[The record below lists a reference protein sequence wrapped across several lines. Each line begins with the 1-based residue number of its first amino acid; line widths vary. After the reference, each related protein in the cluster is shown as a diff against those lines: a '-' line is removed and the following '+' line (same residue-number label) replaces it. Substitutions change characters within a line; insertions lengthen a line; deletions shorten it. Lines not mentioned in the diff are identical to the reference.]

1 MHLSTLDWTILAAF
15 FTLLLVAAI
24 ATNRYARSVSGFLAA
39 NRCAGRYLI
48 AVSYGMA
55 QLGVISLVWFWQQ
68 YYDVGFTSIWWGFME
83 NPAMILI
90 ALSGWVVYRF
100 RQTRALTMAQFFEIR
115 YSRKFRVFAGL
126 VAFFSG
132 IINYGIFPA
141 VAARFFIALCGLPT
155 EMAVGP
161 WVVPTFAILM
171 AVMLLTALFFV
182 FIGGQVAVIVTDFLQ
197 GTFGQFVFL
206 GVILFLLS
214 TYSWSEIG
222 ETLLAAPEGKSM
234 VNPFDLGQEE
244 QFNAFYW
251 VISVIVLFY
260 GMLGWQGTSGYNA
273 AAIDAHEAK
282 MANILNGWRFRVL
295 LLITLVL
302 PICIRVVMTSPEHAA
317 AAAEVQAII
326 AAQPANGADP
336 AVLSSELRT
345 PAAASVM
352 LPSGLLG
359 LFAAALLGAFLST
372 NDTYLH
378 SWGSIFIQDVVL
390 PFRKKPLSARA
401 HLWLLRSSIFG
412 VAVFAFCFS
421 LWYTPNQYVAMFLAL
436 TGAIFVGGAG
446 SAIIGGLYWRRAT
459 TAGAW
464 AAMIA
469 GMSLAGFGVVVKQ
482 LNESFIH
489 PDGVLTMTFDSE
501 NDDREAILLGAVV
514 SDGGVREFPQ
524 RDLRLRIEALESPAG
539 DRGAVVGVTSLDAA
553 DAPLAVWTV
562 TSSDAPE
569 TSHRILS
576 GGSVVFD
583 LREPRVGVLGAMSRA
598 AAYVRNDM
606 SGQVLTFWSIAISI
620 SLFVVVS
627 LLTGREPFD
636 LDRMLHRG
644 IHADAPAADREERP
658 DRWYERLGFGRE
670 MTRWDRIVTAVTI
683 AWPIFFT
690 LVFAAGLAWYL
701 VAPVMQWP
709 QISDEA
715 WVEAWGWWLWFAIA
729 TAMVVTV
736 WFTIGGFRD
745 LVRMFRLMGQVQ
757 ANDRD
762 DGRVIGH
769 VNADE
774 ISNSMDDGQTSPPT
788 DPSGGTS

>member
-1 MHLSTLDWTILAAF
+1 MHLSTLDWSILATF
-15 FTLLLVAAI
+15 FTLLMVAAI

-100 RQTRALTMAQFFEIR
+100 RQTRALTMAQFFELR
-115 YSRKFRVFAGL
+115 YSRRFRVFAGL
-126 VAFFSG
+126 VAFLSG

-155 EMAVGP
+155 EMSVGV
-161 WVVPTFAILM
+161 WVLPTFAILM
-171 AVMLLTALFFV
+171 AVMLATALFFV
-182 FIGGQVAVIVTDFLQ
+182 FLGGQVAVIVTDFLQ
-197 GTFGQFVFL
+197 GTFGQVVFI
-206 GVILFLLS
+206 GVMLFLLT
-214 TYSWSEIG
+214 TYSWSDIG
-222 ETLLAAPEGKSM
+222 ETLLAAPEGRSM

-251 VISVIVLFY
+251 VISVVVLFY

-302 PICIRVVMTSPEHAA
+302 PICIRVVMNSPAHAD

-336 AVLSSELRT
+336 AVLASELRT

-359 LFAAALLGAFLST
+359 LFAAALLGAFIST

-390 PFRKKPLSARA
+390 PFRKRPLSAKA
-401 HLWLLRSSIFG
+401 HLWLLRGSIFG
-412 VAVFAFCFS
+412 VAIFAFCFS

-482 LNESFIH
+482 MSAAAIH
-489 PDGVLTMTFDSE
+489 PDGVLTMTFGSE
-501 NDDREAILLGAVV
+501 DDDREVVLLGDVA
-514 SDGGVREFPQ
+514 SGAAEWEFPE
-524 RDLRLRIEALESPAG
+524 RGLRFRTDPPRSPAG
-539 DRGAVVGVTSLDAA
+539 DRGAELGITFLDEAGT
-553 DAPLAVWTV
+553 PLAVRSV
-562 TSSDAPE
+562 ASNAVDGA
-569 TSHRILS
+569 SHRLPD
-576 GGSVVFD
+576 GASVGLE
-583 LREPRVGVLGAMSRA
+583 LREPRVGLLGVMSRGA
-598 AAYVRNDM
+598 DYVRNEM
-606 SGQVLTFWSIAISI
+606 SGQVLAFWSIAISI
-620 SLFVVVS
+620 GLFVVVS

-644 IHADAPAADREERP
+644 IHSDSPAEGDVVTP
-658 DRWYERLGFGRE
+658 PRWFERLGFGRE

-690 LVFAAGLAWYL
+690 LVFALGLAWYFL
-701 VAPVMQWP
+701 TPSLNLP
-709 QISDEA
+709 RISDRM
-715 WVEAWGWWLWFAIA
+715 WLEAWGWWLWFALA
-729 TAMVVTV
+729 TAMLVTV

-757 ANDRD
+757 SDERD

-769 VNADE
+769 LNADE
-774 ISNSMDDGQTSPPT
+774 IETGGSKDRTSPPT
-788 DPSGGTS
+788 DPGGSS